1 MNKIDFSELDVDFI
15 REQPLWG
22 SFLEA
27 LQDFQEAHVRGPL
40 RMLQEIRDIKATT
53 DIAFVK
59 QALADMGITLPPDM
73 IVNPERLYNSV
84 YMIPLLHEVL
94 GRESAYKAISYILG
108 RRVVV
113 YDLYTEDYV
122 KFYEAPYGPLR
133 IDGGTW
139 YKTTHINLEMQMV
152 GSDTNMLL
160 PTGTTLKDKFL
171 SAFFT
176 LAPINIVVDQFFFII
191 EVENRDDFGIQ
202 GVVYK
207 QPVRRIVVDPDSAIV
222 DADFTLQGADEVT
235 NGDTSVYSIYAKHQ
249 IFETAEW
256 TSSHPAYVAID
267 NGRVTFSGFPH
278 DSLVTL
284 TAVVRGVTVTK
295 NVTVL
300 VGMLDVRMISIE
312 GADNIFARQS
322 ADYKVIAYHN
332 DGAQEVRVDLRVS
345 SPYAFFNG
353 NTLQTREVPEDTV
366 VGLHCKV
373 TLNNVEYTASKLVTV
388 KYVDPD
394 VHMVDLVVSGET
406 RLKEGSTYQMNATA
420 FFSDNTSVDVLALWE
435 TSTPVINVNRGMA
448 TTALVGGD
456 TDVRVK
462 ARYAYRDVTLDA
474 ELDVVVYPMFLSIVG
489 LQIIGVQNMYEESR
503 TQFTC
508 LATMSDGSAT
518 FVTPKWTAS
527 YFTITDGGTFESGIV
542 RDFMDIK
549 ITAEYEGSI
558 AEWVVSVSREEVR
571 LQSLLIEGAGSI
583 LDGTVATYK
592 AYAQYSDG
600 NIQKIEPV
608 WSLETE
614 YDWAT
619 ITGGELLVESPEEST
634 IVLRA
639 DYVVGGKAYSRT
651 KTIVCISATNNITGL
666 FVTGPNVVDAL
677 DRIILTATAVYEDGS
692 FVTVHPVWDV
702 YSRDSNAEFIA
713 ADIAGYGI
721 VTGRNVDFDMEVI
734 VKASYFQETAEY
746 PITVRFVA
754 PKGPDVPVSSRII
767 GNATMYSTQVGS
779 FAQAILFKQCKAEL
793 LVSSDWTILDNDD
806 VIVDENGFVSALK
819 NIDTYFTLQA
829 VWTCGGYTVTD
840 TIVVTVIPLEADY
853 TSLGVLGDDTI
864 TIGESKRFSAVVYE
878 DASTGAT
885 GNIVTADWAII
896 SDSTNLQIA
905 SDGTL
910 RLGGPVV
917 NQTITLAATYTY
929 SGNVIEGTKTIAVEG
944 SGPVYINGPLDL
956 TYDQIIDAGLKLT
969 NQSFTHN
976 FTEYGFVAYP
986 YVFGAAT
993 IYDETNLSNDW
1004 QGAEGG
1010 TTPYVHKRTTNGIEV
1025 SWYIYR
1031 TKLPNV
1037 GQKTYRIVF
1046 K

>member
-27 LQDFQEAHVRGPL
+27 LQDFQEEHVRKPL
-40 RMLQEIRDIKATT
+40 RQLQEIRDIKATT

-59 QALADMGITLPPDM
+59 QALSDMGITVPPDM

-122 KFYEAPYGPLR
+122 KFYETPYGPLR

-160 PTGTTLKDKFL
+160 PTGTTRKDKFL

-176 LAPINIVVDQFFFII
+176 LAPINIVIDQFFFII
-191 EVENRDDFGIQ
+191 EVENKADFGIQ

-207 QPVRRIVVDPDSAIV
+207 QPVRRIVVDPDGDIKDS
-222 DADFTLQGADEVT
+222 DFTLQGPDEVE
-235 NGDTSVYSIYAKHQ
+235 NDTTADYSIYAKHQ

-256 TSSHPAYVAID
+256 SSSHPGYVAID
-267 NGRVTFSGFPH
+267 NGRVSFTGFPQ

-295 NVTVL
+295 NVTVRI
-300 VGMLDVRMISIE
+300 GMQDVRMISIE
-312 GADNIFARQS
+312 GADSVLSRQS

-332 DGAQEVRVDLRVS
+332 GGSEEIRVDLRVS
-345 SPYAFFNG
+345 SPYAYFNG
-353 NTLQTREVPEDTV
+353 NSLQVREVPEDTV
-366 VGLHCKV
+366 AGLHCKV
-373 TLNNVEYTASKLVTV
+373 TINNVEYTASKLVTL
-388 KYVDPD
+388 KYVNPE
-394 VHMVDLVVSGET
+394 VYMVDLVLSGET
-406 RLKEGSTYQMNATA
+406 RLKEGSTYQLNATA
-420 FFSDNTSVDVLALWE
+420 FFSDSTSAEVLALWE
-435 TSTPVINVNRGMA
+435 TSTPVVSVTHGKA

-462 ARYAYRDVTLDA
+462 ARYAYKDVTLDS
-474 ELDVVVYPMFLSIVG
+474 EMDVVVYPSFLTIVN
-489 LQIIGVQNMYEESR
+489 LKIIGVKSMLEESR

-508 LATMSDGSAT
+508 VATMSDGTAT
-518 FVTPKWTAS
+518 FVTPKWTSS
-527 YFTITDGGTFESGIV
+527 YFSISEGGTFEAGIV
-542 RDFMDIK
+542 RDFMDVT
-549 ITAEYEGSI
+549 ITAEYNGSSATTSVSI
-558 AEWVVSVSREEVR
+558 SREVVS
-571 LQSLLIEGAGSI
+571 LQSLLIEGPGSL
-583 LDGTVATYK
+583 LDGSVTTYVS
-592 AYAQYSDG
+592 YAQYSDG
-600 NIQKIEPV
+600 NIQKIEPT
-608 WSLETE
+608 WRLETE

-619 ITGGELLVESPEEST
+619 ITGGELLIESPEEST
-634 IVLRA
+634 ISLRA
-639 DYVVGGKAYSRT
+639 DYVVNGTTYSRT
-651 KTIVCISATNNITGL
+651 KTVVCISATNSITGL
-666 FVTGPNVVDAL
+666 FITGPNVVDAL

-702 YSRDSNAEFIA
+702 YTLDSNAEFIA
-713 ADIAGYGI
+713 ADIAGYGV

-734 VKASYFQETAEY
+734 VRATYFQETAEY
-746 PITVRFVA
+746 PVTVRYIA

-793 LVSSDWTILDNDD
+793 LVSSDWTVLDNDD
-806 VIVDENGFVSALK
+806 IVVDENGFVSALR

-840 TIVVTVIPLEADY
+840 TIVVTVIPLEAAY
-853 TSLGVLGDDTI
+853 TALGVLGDDSLA
-864 TIGESKRFSAVVYE
+864 IGESKRFSAVVYE
-878 DASTGAT
+878 DASSGSA

-896 SDSTNLQIA
+896 SDGMNLQIA

-910 RLGGPVV
+910 RVSGPVV
-917 NQTITLAATYTY
+917 NQMITLAATYTF

-944 SGPVYINGPLDL
+944 SGPIYINGPLDL

-969 NQSFTHN
+969 NQTFTHN

-986 YVFGAAT
+986 SVFGMST
-993 IYDETNLSNDW
+993 IYDEDNLPNDW

-1010 TTPYVHKRTTNGIEV
+1010 STPFIYKRTTNGVEV

-1031 TKLPNV
+1031 TKLPRV

-1046 K
+1046 R